1 MWGAGPAAAH
11 SDPVSV
17 RGDGGRVAPAKAP
30 IPQPETA
37 PQPGAAYNPAPEI
50 APEIAPEPPI
60 NQPGIIITGTR
71 SQRPLLDEP
80 YAISVIDQTQL
91 ERDLPRTVPEAL
103 YRLPG
108 VLVQKTASGHG
119 SPYIRGFTGNRT
131 VLVIDGIR
139 YNNATYRDGANEYF
153 AQVDSFTLAQI
164 ELIAG
169 PSSSLYG
176 SEAVGGVINLTTR
189 TTGMRDQTGTYA
201 SGEGTVRVSSGDH
214 SLVSRAAVALGK
226 GDVWGF
232 RGGVSVREYG
242 DVRAADAGRLPMTGY
257 RERGLDARVDL
268 ALGALWDVTLNHQSV
283 WQEDVPRTHS
293 TVFSVPFEGTVAG
306 TDLRRDK
313 DHHRTLTYLRAR
325 GDVGDGAMR
334 SVQVTAAHQSRR
346 EDEMRVRGDTIRIDQ
361 GFTSDLWTFSAVAQG
376 RGGALDLTYGFDLSR
391 EFIDSART
399 DTDPATGAITVRV
412 QGPVGT
418 DARYDQA
425 GAFVRAAADI
435 APDIRIE
442 AGVRGSYVGADIGRF
457 ADPVT
462 GDAIGFEG
470 DWFDLSGSIR
480 AMYTAGAHRFWGA
493 YSHAFRAPNIADI
506 SRFGRSRSSEIEVAS
521 LDLKEEQFDTFEI
534 GYRFAGNR
542 AVFEA
547 SLYTTALDDY
557 IATTATGQIRDGLT
571 EVAKRNVASGRVSGV
586 ELIAEA
592 PLGSGFTVRGNAT
605 LLRGQLRVPVVAARV
620 GGGVGGDGGQGDAVV
635 SEPLSRIQPL
645 SGNLALAWE
654 QDRGADDKSSAQAGA
669 QTGFGTMW
677 DAAWAVLELRLS
689 GRADRLSAG
698 DREDVQR
705 IPPGGTP
712 GYAIVNLRA
721 GTRIARDVDLTV
733 EFNNILNQAYRA
745 HGSGSNEA
753 GRHAAIAL
761 SVGF

>member
-1 MWGAGPAAAH
+1 MWQ
-11 SDPVSV
+11 D
-17 RGDGGRVAPAKAP
+17 
-30 IPQPETA
+30 
-37 PQPGAAYNPAPEI
+37 
-50 APEIAPEPPI
+50 
-60 NQPGIIITGTR
+60 
-71 SQRPLLDEP
+71 
-80 YAISVIDQTQL
+80 
-91 ERDLPRTVPEAL
+91 
-103 YRLPG
+103 
-108 VLVQKTASGHG
+108 
-119 SPYIRGFTGNRT
+119 
-131 VLVIDGIR
+131 
-139 YNNATYRDGANEYF
+139 
-153 AQVDSFTLAQI
+153 
-164 ELIAG
+164 
-169 PSSSLYG
+169 
-176 SEAVGGVINLTTR
+176 
-189 TTGMRDQTGTYA
+189 
-201 SGEGTVRVSSGDH
+201 
-214 SLVSRAAVALGK
+214 
-226 GDVWGF
+226 
-232 RGGVSVREYG
+232 
-242 DVRAADAGRLPMTGY
+242 
-257 RERGLDARVDL
+257 
-268 ALGALWDVTLNHQSV
+268 
-283 WQEDVPRTHS
+283 DVPRTHS
-293 TVFSVPFEGTVAG
+293 TVFSVPFAGTVAG
-306 TDLRRDK
+306 TDLRREK

-346 EDEMRVRGDTIRIDQ
+346 EDEMRVRGDNTRIDQ

-376 RGGALDLTYGFDLSR
+376 RSGALDLTYGFDLSR

-399 DTDPATGAITVRV
+399 DTDPASGAITVRV

-442 AGVRGSYVGADIGRF
+442 AGVRGSYVGAHIGRF

-462 GDAIGFEG
+462 GDATGFEG

-480 AMYTAGAHRFWGA
+480 AMYTAGAHRIWGA

-547 SLYTTALDDY
+547 SIYTTALDDY

-571 EVAKRNVASGRVSGV
+571 EVAKRNVASGQVSGV

-592 PLGSGFTVRGNAT
+592 PLGSGFTLRGNAT
-605 LLRGQLRVPVVAARV
+605 WLRGQLRVPVVAIAPV
-620 GGGVGGDGGQGDAVV
+620 GGNGGNGGEGGAVV

-654 QDRGADDKSSAQAGA
+654 QDRSA
-669 QTGFGTMW
+669 QTGVQNGTMW
-677 DAAWAVLELRLS
+677 DGAWAVLELRLS

-721 GTRIARDVDLTV
+721 GTQIARDVDLTV
-733 EFNNILNQAYRA
+733 EFNNILNEAYRA

-753 GRHAAIAL
+753 GRHVAIAL
-761 SVGF
+761 NVEF